1 MDSFIEFGIIF
12 CITWVVVSLLL
23 GMWERRKS
31 DRAEMRD
38 KIYRKLDEI
47 IHRVKVE
54 EHQGHVYWFD
64 QDNDR
69 FLGQGAT
76 QDEVIAVVKKRFPE
90 HIFFLSKNE
99 VVAESTGW
107 QPANQS
113 KIEFSNIKIFE

>member
-1 MDSFIEFGIIF
+1 MDSLITFAVIF
-12 CITWVVVSLLL
+12 FVSYFVLQLLIGFWTARKEARNEL
-23 GMWERRKS
+23 TERMYK
-31 DRAEMRD
+31 
-38 KIYRKLDEI
+38 KLDEI

-54 EHQGHVYWFD
+54 EHHGHVYWFD

-76 QDEVIAVVKKRFPE
+76 QDEVIAVVKKRFPQ

-107 QPANQS
+107 KLANQS
-113 KIEFSNIKIFE
+113 KIEFNNLSLD